1 MARFRLTFVLMAFTI
16 LYNSGIAVPE
26 DQTMSKGGAISGHI
40 KDTTL
45 LESPINGVRVVFVN
59 ADGAEFETQTDANG
73 DYEHAGLPAGRYL
86 VNLYKQGYEDR
97 VGKPVTVIDDGRHYV
112 PMTMNKYENI
122 LGVLGNFLGVDRNRS
137 GVLRFSVYS
146 NTKPAVPLEGIEI
159 KITAGGPDPLV
170 VTGISNAL
178 GQYRSDGLPPRGYI
192 VTIDNDDYHIVCP
205 VTVYKDRITK
215 AHIQLPAP
223 DGMVDSNVPPAQESE
238 KLNGKNIIRGKIRE
252 MTPFP
257 TPLSDVEVEIRNAD
271 RTVNYFRPT
280 NADGEYEFIGLP
292 AGRYLIDLHKDGYID
307 RKGVPI
313 IVTNNG
319 NHVAA
324 VVQEDMFASYVA
336 VARGGL
342 LELTHGMRKQ

>member
-1 MARFRLTFVLMAFTI
+1 MAFAI
-16 LYNSGIAVPE
+16 LSSGIAVPE
-26 DQTMSKGGAISGHI
+26 DQDTQKGGTIIGDI

-86 VNLYKQGYEDR
+86 VNLFKPGYEDR
-97 VGKPVTVIDDGRHYV
+97 VGKPVTVIDDGHHYV

-159 KITAGGPDPLV
+159 KITAG

-178 GQYRSDGLPPRGYI
+178 GQYRSDGLPPGGYI

-205 VTVYKDRITK
+205 ATVYKDRITK
-215 AHIQLPAP
+215 AHIQLPDPNQIA
-223 DGMVDSNVPPAQESE
+223 DANVPPAPELDAL
-238 KLNGKNIIRGKIRE
+238 KGKNIIRGKVNE

-280 NADGEYEFIGLP
+280 NTDGEYEFIGLP
-292 AGRYLIDLHKDGYID
+292 AGRYLIDLHKDGYVD
-307 RKGVPI
+307 RKGIPI

-319 NHVAA
+319 NHVAS
-324 VVQEDMFASYVA
+324 VVEEDMFASYVA
-336 VARGGL
+336 VAGGGL

>member
-1 MARFRLTFVLMAFTI
+1 MAHFRLTFVLMAFAI
-16 LYNSGIAVPE
+16 LSSGIAVSE
-26 DQTMSKGGAISGHI
+26 DQDTSKGGAISGHV

-45 LESPINGVRVVFVN
+45 LESPIRGVRVVFVN
-59 ADGAEFETQTDANG
+59 ADVLEFETRTDANG

-86 VNLYKQGYEDR
+86 VNLYKPGYEDR
-97 VGKPVTVIDDGRHYV
+97 VGKPVTVIDGGRHYV
-112 PMTMNKYENI
+112 PMTMNKFENVI
-122 LGVLGNFLGVDRNRS
+122 NTIGNFLGVDRNRR

-146 NTKPAVPLEGIEI
+146 NTKPAVQLEGIEI
-159 KITAGGPDPLV
+159 KITADGPDPLV

-178 GQYRSDGLPPRGYI
+178 GQYRSDELPPGGYI
-192 VTIDNDDYHIVCP
+192 VTIDNDDYHLVCP

-215 AHIQLPAP
+215 THIQLPDPNQIA
-223 DGMVDSNVPPAQESE
+223 DANVPPLQDPD
-238 KLNGKNIIRGKIRE
+238 KLKGKNIIRGKVNE

-257 TPLSDVEVEIRNAD
+257 TLLSDVEVEIRSVDGIAFKG
-271 RTVNYFRPT
+271 TT
-280 NADGEYEFIGLP
+280 NADGEYECIGLP

-324 VVQEDMFASYVA
+324 VVEEDMFASYVV